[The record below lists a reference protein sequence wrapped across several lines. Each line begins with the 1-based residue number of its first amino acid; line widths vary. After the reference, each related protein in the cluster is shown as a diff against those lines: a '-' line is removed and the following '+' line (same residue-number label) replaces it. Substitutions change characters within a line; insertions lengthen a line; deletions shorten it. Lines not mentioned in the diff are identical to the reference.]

1 MPDDSGVS
9 GEAGARRGRDFW
21 DKAQAI
27 AGLSTA
33 VLVAVI
39 GGLFT
44 YVYNERQLSA
54 QKAQNQRTLIVDQV
68 RVVETLFPHLS
79 SSDKREKEFALIAIS
94 ALGNPTLAVKLADTY
109 RDEGSVGALE
119 RIAKS
124 GDRGAAQA
132 ARRSLDDILAALRRA
147 VVAVE
152 VGTSRT
158 SGFVIANG
166 TVATVG
172 SGVREGDRAE
182 LTYAGGDTEP
192 ARVVRGSG
200 RYDTEPV
207 LIESRPTDRPVLRI
221 APRSE
226 VLPGIPVVVVGYNS
240 GGWVGSTGS
249 LGAEK
254 IGDLG
259 RQAFFEANIEPQR
272 GVEGAPV
279 VNLDGKVV
287 GVVLPSHRGV
297 GPPVLLLPASSV
309 LQAARSRRAG

>member
-21 DKAQAI
+21 DKAHAI
-27 AGLSTA
+27 AGLSTG
-33 VLVAVI
+33 VLIAVI

-54 QKAQNQRTLIVDQV
+54 QQAQSRRTLVVDQV

-94 ALGNPTLAVKLADTY
+94 ALGNPRLAVKLADTY

-132 ARRSLDDILAALRRA
+132 ARRSLDDILATLRRA

-172 SGVREGDRAE
+172 SGVRAGDRAG
-182 LTYAGGDTEP
+182 LTYAGGETGEG
-192 ARVVRGSG
+192 RVVRGSG
-200 RYDTEPV
+200 PHDTEPV
-207 LIESRPTDRPVLRI
+207 LIESRPTDRPLLRI
-221 APRSE
+221 AHESDAQS
-226 VLPGIPVVVVGYNS
+226 GIPVVVLGYDS
-240 GGWVGSTGS
+240 RSWVGSTGT
-249 LGAEK
+249 LGALRT
-254 IGDLG
+254 GDGG
-259 RQAFFEANIEPQR
+259 RQQFWDAHIEPQR

-279 VNLDGKVV
+279 VNLDGEVV
-287 GVVLPSHRGV
+287 GVVLPSHHGL
-297 GPPVLLLPASSV
+297 VLLLPASSV
-309 LQAARSRRAG
+309 LQAARSCCAG